1 MTKEKLNM
9 IIGSN
14 IKKYRKLK
22 GITQQELASK
32 INVTSPLIG
41 ALESTKMNHGIST
54 YTLYKISKV
63 LNVPINNFFEEKH

>member
-1 MTKEKLNM
+1 MTKEKLDM

-22 GITQQELASK
+22 GITQQELTSK